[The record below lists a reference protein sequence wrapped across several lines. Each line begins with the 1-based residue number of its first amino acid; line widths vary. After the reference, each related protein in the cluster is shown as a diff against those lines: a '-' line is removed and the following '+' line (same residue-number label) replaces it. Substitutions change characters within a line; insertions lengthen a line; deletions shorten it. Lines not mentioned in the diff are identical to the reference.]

1 MQKPLSRS
9 NELFLNN
16 EKRQKSAWKI
26 KYFQS
31 WRQYNFEV
39 RVQSFTHNSYLRIS
53 MGALKSAIFCE
64 QTFAEKSS
72 VSTRVVYSFVLQSHH
87 KDSHHL

>member
-1 MQKPLSRS
+1 MKKDKKVP
-9 NELFLNN
+9 
-16 EKRQKSAWKI
+16 EKSSISKVGGS
-26 KYFQS
+26 F
-31 WRQYNFEV
+31 FEV